1 MTRQGAPWC
10 VPRGWG
16 GVIPM
21 TSTENSTETSAEHDR
36 TVLITGST
44 SGIGA
49 ATARTLAAE
58 GWRVVVT
65 GRDQTRGAAV
75 VTTIAT
81 DGGWAAF
88 VPSDLA
94 GPPGALRDFARAATE
109 AVGGHLDAVVHNAA
123 LCPAVDTLS
132 LTDTDLDDT
141 LAVNIRAPHVLTAA
155 LAPAMAA
162 RGHGAIVVIGSW
174 MAHVG
179 HPFVG
184 LYSATKAAEI
194 QLARSWAAEF
204 GPRGVRV
211 NTVSPGATRTPVNAS
226 ADDVIAQMTAGTP
239 AGRPGTPEEI
249 AGAVSWLLSDGAGY
263 LHGAELAV
271 DGGITTAR
279 SA

>member
-1 MTRQGAPWC
+1 
-10 VPRGWG
+10 
-16 GVIPM
+16 M
-21 TSTENSTETSAEHDR
+21 TSTATAAEQTR

-49 ATARTLAAE
+49 ATARTLATQ

-75 VTTIAT
+75 VADIV
-81 DGGWAAF
+81 GGGGQAVWI
-88 VPSDLA
+88 PSDLTS
-94 GPPGALRDFARAATE
+94 PPEALRDFARAAID
-109 AVGGHLDAVVHNAA
+109 AAGGRLDAVVHNAA
-123 LCPAVDTLS
+123 LCPAVDTVG
-132 LTDTDLDDT
+132 LTDIDLETT

-155 LAPAMAA
+155 LAPVMAE

-211 NTVSPGATRTPVNAS
+211 NTVSPGATRTPINAS
-226 ADDVIAQMTAGTP
+226 DGDVIAHMTADTP

-249 AGAVSWLLSDGAGY
+249 ADAVAWVLSERAGY
-263 LHGAELAV
+263 IHGAEIAV
-271 DGGITTAR
+271 DGGITATRPA
-279 SA
+279 